1 MSGLLRMAW
10 MFATQSRGQRAD
22 LEATTRVHTRTLPSD
37 LDLNRHVNNGRYLQ
51 LADLGRFDWFYRTGV
66 MQAAARVG
74 AFPVIGDL
82 SARYLKQMGAFE
94 KLDIETRL
102 LGIDGRWLYLETRL
116 LTARGELAAL
126 VTVRGLF
133 WSPRGKPAPA
143 DVLASAANG
152 AFEAPELPAWVRLW
166 AKALDALSDSAR
178 KPAADA
184 GLERAA

>member
-10 MFATQSRGQRAD
+10 MFATQSRGRKAD
-22 LEATTRVHTRTLPSD
+22 LAQTTRVHTRTLPSD

-74 AFPVIGDL
+74 AFPVIGDVT
-82 SARYLKQMGAFE
+82 ARYLKQMGAFE
-94 KLDIETRL
+94 KLEIDTRL
-102 LGIDGRWLYLETRL
+102 LGFDARWLYLETRL

-133 WSPRGKPAPA
+133 WSPRGKPVPA
-143 DVLASAANG
+143 AVLADAAQG
-152 AFEAPELPAWVRLW
+152 TFEAPELPSWVRLW

-178 KPAADA
+178 KQPAD
-184 GLERAA
+184 GDLERAA